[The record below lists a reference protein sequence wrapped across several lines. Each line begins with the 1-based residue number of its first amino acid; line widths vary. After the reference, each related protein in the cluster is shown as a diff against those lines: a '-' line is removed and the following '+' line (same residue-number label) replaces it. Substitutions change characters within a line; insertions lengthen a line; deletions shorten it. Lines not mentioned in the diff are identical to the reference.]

1 MTNTHIDHQLITRV
15 EQFYYREARL
25 LDERCFQQWLAL
37 VDEGIEYSIPTR
49 YVPQPDPKLQD
60 TEAFLAVDREL
71 ERADGGQGSPMR
83 HDHYLETLVRTIRP
97 FKTNAWSESPAPR
110 TRRFITNVEVEMS
123 DNDDSETNEYKVFS
137 NFQLFYSQSGDDNH
151 TYYGGRRDVLREV
164 DGQFKL
170 LKREIITD
178 WDIITAPTMALIF

>member
-1 MTNTHIDHQLITRV
+1 MTSMSIDHQLITRV

-37 VDEGIEYSIPTR
+37 VDEAIVYSIPTR
-49 YVPQPDPKLQD
+49 YVPQPDPSLQD

-71 ERADGGQGSPMR
+71 ERADGGQGSPLR
-83 HDHYLETLVRTIRP
+83 HDQYMETLVRTIRP
-97 FKTNAWSESPAPR
+97 YKNNAWSESPAPR
-110 TRRFITNVEVEMS
+110 TRRFITNVEVETVESS
-123 DNDDSETNEYKVFS
+123 DASVNEYRVFS
-137 NFQLFYSQSGDDNH
+137 NFQLFYSHSGADNH
-151 TYYGGRRDVLREV
+151 TYYGGRKDILREV